1 MHTYNLKG
9 VVLTQTAFLYDQLFK
24 VAENGLTPNVK
35 LVTALRGLE
44 IAGAPPIVL
53 LPQHSKQNLVRLCA
67 DSLVALQCVYMC
79 CLDIAVG
86 LWGFMRGDL
95 VIGERAIQNLKRR
108 TCLYQ

>member
-1 MHTYNLKG
+1 VHTYNLKG

-24 VAENGLTPNVK
+24 VAENGLTPNIK

-67 DSLVALQCVYMC
+67 DSLVASQCVYVWSRYSC
-79 CLDIAVG
+79 GAV
-86 LWGFMRGDL
+86 WGC
-95 VIGERAIQNLKRR
+95 VW
-108 TCLYQ
+108 